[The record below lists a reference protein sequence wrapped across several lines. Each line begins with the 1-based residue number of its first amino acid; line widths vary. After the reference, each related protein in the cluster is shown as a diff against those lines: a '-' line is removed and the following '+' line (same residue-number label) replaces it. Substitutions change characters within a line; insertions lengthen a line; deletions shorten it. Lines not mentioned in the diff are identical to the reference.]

1 MKSLHISL
9 TMLIW
14 RLKLWTISNNYKN
27 RLDFFPG
34 FYLVSLWYACVMV
47 LNFAY
52 SSNLRAFI
60 VMPDPGRLIDSD
72 TDVLKSNARVFY
84 PGYSDQVEL
93 WKNRT
98 RYQRNKLLP
107 ISEECFWL
115 QHCFAICIW
124 SPLWISYVLWSNLHF
139 RFEDDLVHRFHL
151 SFPPGL
157 IDKLEVVQ
165 LHCLMTLMSTTSP
178 EKLKTR

>member
-60 VMPDPGRLIDSD
+60 VLPDPGRLIDSD

-84 PGYSDQVEL
+84 PGYSDQVKL

-98 RYQRNKLLP
+98 SETSFYPSAKNAFDLNIVLQKAFDRY
-107 ISEECFWL
+107 E
-115 QHCFAICIW
+115 
-124 SPLWISYVLWSNLHF
+124 
-139 RFEDDLVHRFHL
+139 
-151 SFPPGL
+151 
-157 IDKLEVVQ
+157 
-165 LHCLMTLMSTTSP
+165 
-178 EKLKTR
+178 